1 MPGTTGPD
9 INTFQIPEVQLGDTF
24 NLWRDTTNTGIYKL
38 NKIKVYDGVSSSSIG
53 LTLSSGGTLSVEIAD
68 NVNKGITFNYGINF
82 EAGVTFDGNVVFQNG
97 VTFNGDVTFNAST
110 FTVNAN
116 VVTIDD
122 YAIVL
127 GDTASASDG
136 AIINAGGGGV
146 LINRGTGRT
155 ASWLWSP
162 TQRAGVTGY
171 WSSVDSHIAIS
182 GKTYGIVP
190 HQADLLPVYGL
201 RLSLEGGTTT
211 DHGFELTLSN
221 DGGVAGTTGNRKL
234 QFTRNHPTGSTV
246 FMEVLNGVTYGSWPY
261 TSVYAGV
268 NKKIVN
274 QANTFAFGEPVYL
287 NGSVYTSAKADNQVK
302 AEVVGV
308 VSRRIDANNFELTFL
323 GEIFGDFSPITED
336 GSALIPGSVYY
347 LSPYTAGR
355 ITQTV
360 PIAAGQ
366 IHKAVMIATSTT
378 SAIVYP
384 FTGGIL
390 SSPINIAT
398 SSSIGVN
405 IEQLN
410 QFQVGDFVRW
420 LPGSVT
426 LTYGATSGTYPE
438 GIYVKAQANNEADAE
453 VAGMIIGVQDI
464 AGNGPP
470 TGVNGSFSVLM
481 DGFFSGVCLPAY
493 YGSVNSGTV
502 YFLNTNCAGTTG
514 SLESKT
520 APFSASYPIGS
531 GRIRKPLFMATNS
544 NESSLS
550 GYLFSYRGDQ
560 LDLSG
565 ISGTIPLESLLIQNL
580 GASGAVEDLRFGVR
594 DGVGT
599 AGGTQVM
606 KLRGSVPGCVEI
618 GYTATPATKG
628 ASLDVRGVI
637 RGGRADS
644 TQGGEIIVGRYAE
657 GVNSSSYPETLNV
670 FGSQSSSGNS
680 VISYAVRPAGGTVGY
695 ESTTAINT
703 YRAALEVGVTASNSA
718 GMYLLTSALTNKNIG
733 LTVGMHRLF
742 SITDSN
748 MHYQSATTT
757 APVVVFGGRTA
768 DEFYGRSTLSI
779 QGDAAGGLLELGDD
793 VGGHGIMYWHKPHNA
808 IYLDSRTSG
817 SDLHLVS
824 QSSLW
829 TYSGGSVRGKVD
841 STGKWGFGTTTPQ
854 EQVHVLNT
862 LTVAAASGTSGSIGS
877 LTLTKTYGSPVAS
890 RIIMGTDGTGYK
902 LAIGT
907 KQGSGAQI
915 DRFLFT
921 DSSNLEIV
929 NPSSSTTLADFNGGL
944 NKTGINIATE
954 YLADAFT
961 PGLFWST
968 TNNNSGKPKAGINLK
983 LTGAGSHMAF
993 FVSNNYSNGLTN
1005 TPLYLLSNASGAFVG
1020 INNTAPATSLDVV
1033 GTIKSDTALTLGT
1046 STLSAPSG
1054 TAPMFAARAWVTFNT
1069 LKNTSGTVDTTAT
1082 NRQIFGS
1089 GNVASVQRVISGGNG
1104 TGNLRYRVTF
1114 TTAMPDANYAVTGMA
1129 TQYVNG
1135 NSTGCLILLHTNAT
1149 TVGDGAPS
1157 NKTTSSFDII
1167 LANSASAT
1175 TAGYDNHYVSVV
1187 VFG

>member
-201 RLSLEGGTTT
+201 RLSLEGGSTT
-211 DHGFELTLSN
+211 DHGFELALSN

-514 SLESKT
+514 SFESKT

-670 FGSQSSSGNS
+670 FGSQYSSGNS

-703 YRAALEVGVTASNSA
+703 YRAALEVGVTAANSA

-768 DEFYGRSTLSI
+768 DENYARTTLSV

-793 VGGHGIMYWHKPHNA
+793 VGGHGIVYWDKATNTMTV
-808 IYLDSRTSG
+808 DSRTSG
-817 SDLHLVS
+817 SNLNLYGRNNINFYVNGA
-824 QSSLW
+824 
-829 TYSGGSVRGKVD
+829 YRGIAN
-841 STGKWGFGTTTPQ
+841 STGKWGFGTTLPQ

-862 LTVAAASGTSGSIGS
+862 LTVAAGGHAATIAGTSGDVGS
-877 LTLTKTYGSPVAS
+877 LTFTKTYSSPVAS

-907 KQGSGAQI
+907 KQGSGAQT

-921 DSSNLEIV
+921 DSSNLEII
-929 NPSSSTTLADFNGGL
+929 NPNESTALSDFTTGL
-944 NKTGINIATE
+944 SKTGIHILTE
-954 YLADAFT
+954 YTDGGWT

-968 TNNNSGKPKAGINLK
+968 SDNNAGKPKAGINLK
-983 LTGAGSHMAF
+983 LTASGSHMAF
-993 FVSNNYSNGLTN
+993 FTSGTYSTGLTK
-1005 TPLYLLSNASGAFVG
+1005 TPLYLLCSSANSYVG

-1054 TAPMFAARAWVTFNT
+1054 TAPMFAARAWADIN
-1069 LKNTSGTVDTTAT
+1069 GTASTINA
-1082 NRQIFGS
+1082 S
-1089 GNVASVQRVISGGNG
+1089 GNVSSVTLLSAG
-1104 TGNLRYRVTF
+1104 RYRVNF
-1114 TTAMPDANYAVTGMA
+1114 TTAMPSASYAVIA
-1129 TQYVNG
+1129 NCNLN
-1135 NSTGCLILLHTNAT
+1135 NSSDKSNYEPFAMPYSLAT
-1149 TVGDGAPS
+1149 TSVSINTQFHVAGVGNAQH
-1157 NKTTSSFDII
+1157 NVAK
-1167 LANSASAT
+1167 LWVA
-1175 TAGYDNHYVSVV
+1175 
-1187 VFG
+1187 VFA